1 MSRGRGTLTVRKSN
15 NPFFQTT
22 QGDIGY
28 NADKQADSNAPEWK
42 SPLTDHDFK
51 MAQSMNLNEEGKEF
65 TAADTQ
71 KLAYDKGNFGFLYT
85 RTSDTIGSKVP
96 KPSMEAEDNGRMI
109 IAQPKS
115 KAEFLRDC
123 YKSKSVLAMKEQMIQ
138 TNGKI
143 NMSMNISP
151 SG

>member
-1 MSRGRGTLTVRKSN
+1 MSRGRGTLSVRKSN

-28 NADKQADSNAPEWK
+28 NTDRQVTANEPDWK
-42 SPLTDHDFK
+42 SPLSVDDFK
-51 MAQSMNLNEEGKEF
+51 MAQTMNLNEDGNEI

-85 RTSDTIGSKVP
+85 RTSDTIGSKVA
-96 KPSMEAEDNGRMI
+96 KPSMETEDNGKMV

-123 YKSKSVLAMKEQMIQ
+123 YKSKSVLAMKEQMFQ
-138 TNGKI
+138 TNG
-143 NMSMNISP
+143 N
-151 SG
+151 